1 MNNNRIILEQIIKD
15 DPDNLLKIDLN
26 EDSDQDITLIES
38 FNEINNFYEK
48 YNKEPSAN
56 KTDFYEFQLYA
67 SLKNI
72 KKDSKKI
79 KILSKYDK
87 NFLLNI
93 SSKKIETLKDIFNDD
108 PEGLLN
114 EDKNSLFDLRG
125 PIKEIARA
133 KTDFVAR
140 RKPCKNFE
148 VYKNNFNFVQND
160 LKEGHRQ
167 LIPFRENLLKEN
179 RYYVHNGILF
189 YLEKINAEKGNQKFD
204 SGNRERL
211 DGRTRCIFENGT
223 ESEMKFRSLVKI
235 LNQNGKAITEH
246 TDIINKEFFKNF
258 DNQLNEENIKTGIIY
273 ILKSKSKDS
282 QISSIDNLYKIGYT
296 KNLDKRLK
304 NCEKDPTVLMAPVEV
319 MANYKVY
326 DVPAIKIESLIQKF
340 FQTCKLKLEITN
352 NKRAQYEPDEWYV
365 VPFDVI
371 EQAMILINKGK
382 LNKYRYDYVNNE
394 IIES

>member
-56 KTDFYEFQLYA
+56 KIDFYEFQLYA

-72 KKDSKKI
+72 REDSKKI

-114 EDKNSLFDLRG
+114 EDKNGLFDLRG

-167 LIPFRENLLKEN
+167 LIPFRE
-179 RYYVHNGILF
+179 F
-189 YLEKINAEKGNQKFD
+189 A
-204 SGNRERL
+204 
-211 DGRTRCIFENGT
+211 
-223 ESEMKFRSLVKI
+223 
-235 LNQNGKAITEH
+235 
-246 TDIINKEFFKNF
+246 
-258 DNQLNEENIKTGIIY
+258 
-273 ILKSKSKDS
+273 
-282 QISSIDNLYKIGYT
+282 
-296 KNLDKRLK
+296 
-304 NCEKDPTVLMAPVEV
+304 
-319 MANYKVY
+319 
-326 DVPAIKIESLIQKF
+326 
-340 FQTCKLKLEITN
+340 
-352 NKRAQYEPDEWYV
+352 
-365 VPFDVI
+365 
-371 EQAMILINKGK
+371 
-382 LNKYRYDYVNNE
+382 
-394 IIES
+394 

>member
-1 MNNNRIILEQIIKD
+1 MNNNRSILEQIIKD
-15 DPDNLLKIDLN
+15 DPDNLLKIDLSN
-26 EDSDQDITLIES
+26 DANQDITLVEA

-72 KKDSKKI
+72 REDSKKI

-87 NFLLNI
+87 NFLLNANG
-93 SSKKIETLKDIFNDD
+93 KKIETLKDIFNDD

-114 EDKNSLFDLRG
+114 EDKNSLFNLRG

-140 RKPCKNFE
+140 RKPCKNFD
-148 VYKNNFNFVQND
+148 VYKSKFKDVQND
-160 LKEGHRQ
+160 LKEGHRH

-189 YLEKINAEKGNQKFD
+189 FLEKVNTEKGQQNFD
-204 SGNRERL
+204 SGNRKRL

-235 LNQNGKAITEH
+235 LNQNGKSITEH
-246 TDIINKEFFKNF
+246 TDIINKEFLKNF
-258 DNQLNEENIKTGIIY
+258 DEKLNAENIETGIIY
-273 ILKSKSKDS
+273 ILKSRCKDS
-282 QISSIDNLYKIGYT
+282 HISSIENLYKIGYT

-304 NCEKDPTVLMAPVEV
+304 NCEKDPRFLMSPVEV
-319 MANYKVY
+319 MASYKVY

-340 FQTCKLKLEITN
+340 FQTCKLKLEITS
-352 NKRAQYEPDEWYV
+352 NKREQYEPEEWYV

-371 EQAMILINKGK
+371 EQAIILINKGK

-394 IIES
+394 IIET

>member
-1 MNNNRIILEQIIKD
+1 MNNNRSILEQIIKD

-72 KKDSKKI
+72 REDSKKI

-304 NCEKDPTVLMAPVEV
+304 NCEKDPTFLMAPVEV

>member
-1 MNNNRIILEQIIKD
+1 MNNNRSILEQIIKD
-15 DPDNLLKIDLN
+15 DPDNLLKIDFSDDVN
-26 EDSDQDITLIES
+26 QDSTLVES

-72 KKDSKKI
+72 REDNKKI

-87 NFLLNI
+87 NFLLN
-93 SSKKIETLKDIFNDD
+93 SNGKKIETLKDIFNDD

-114 EDKNSLFDLRG
+114 EDKNSLFNLRG

-140 RKPCKNFE
+140 RKPCKNFD
-148 VYKNNFNFVQND
+148 VYKSKFKDVQND
-160 LKEGHRQ
+160 LKEGHRH

-189 YLEKINAEKGNQKFD
+189 FLEKVNTEKGQQNFD
-204 SGNRERL
+204 SGNRKRL

-246 TDIINKEFFKNF
+246 TDIINKEFLKNF
-258 DNQLNEENIKTGIIY
+258 DEKLNAENIETGIIY
-273 ILKSKSKDS
+273 ILKSRCKDS
-282 QISSIDNLYKIGYT
+282 HISSIENLYKIGYT

-304 NCEKDPTVLMAPVEV
+304 NCEKDPTFLMAPVEV
-319 MANYKVY
+319 MASYKVY

-340 FQTCKLKLEITN
+340 FQTCKLKLEITS
-352 NKRAQYEPDEWYV
+352 NKRTQYEPEEWYI

-394 IIES
+394 IIET

>member
-1 MNNNRIILEQIIKD
+1 MNNNRSILEQIIKD
-15 DPDNLLKIDLN
+15 DPDNLLKIDFSDDVN
-26 EDSDQDITLIES
+26 QDSTLVES

-72 KKDSKKI
+72 REDNKKI

-87 NFLLNI
+87 NFLLN
-93 SSKKIETLKDIFNDD
+93 SNGKKIETLKDIFNDD

-114 EDKNSLFDLRG
+114 EDKNSLFNLRG

-140 RKPCKNFE
+140 RKPCKNFD
-148 VYKNNFNFVQND
+148 VYKSKFKDVQND
-160 LKEGHRQ
+160 LKEGHRH

-189 YLEKINAEKGNQKFD
+189 FLEKVNTEKGQQNFD
-204 SGNRERL
+204 SGNRKRL

-235 LNQNGKAITEH
+235 LNQNGKSITEH
-246 TDIINKEFFKNF
+246 ADVINDEFKKNF
-258 DNQLNEENIKTGIIY
+258 EGILNEDNIETGIIY
-273 ILKSKSKDS
+273 ILKSKSDDRN
-282 QISSIDNLYKIGYT
+282 ISSIENLYKIGYT

-304 NCEKDPTVLMAPVEV
+304 NCEKDPTFLMAPVEV
-319 MANYKVY
+319 MASYKVY

-340 FQTCKLKLEITN
+340 FQTCKLKLEITS
-352 NKRAQYEPDEWYV
+352 NKRTQYEPEEWYI

-394 IIES
+394 IIET